1 MRSSVEEA
9 KARAELRQALMTEMT
24 SLQEEVRT
32 AQSGESAR
40 AMAGILVPVLA
51 AWVSSASRGPLL
63 VLAPMV
69 MGFLATY
76 QINVSAHEQCLAIYR
91 DRLGGLLNR
100 AMDFEVYNEQT
111 LHQVRK
117 DNLGTLAASLIVGV
131 SGAGILAWGIT
142 INIFP
147 LNDFGLLGILQIV
160 STLVTFTAPA
170 LALAS
175 KRSTQLA
182 TAQRMDDVLRV
193 LPGPAGQQPSTP

>member
-1 MRSSVEEA
+1 
-9 KARAELRQALMTEMT
+9 MTEMT

-63 VLAPMV
+63 ILAPMV

-100 AMDFEVYNEQT
+100 ALDFEVYNEKT

-117 DNLGTLAASLIVGV
+117 DNLGTAAASLIVGV
-131 SGAGILAWGIT
+131 AGIGILAWGIT
-142 INIFP
+142 VNIFP
-147 LNDFGLLGILQIV
+147 LNEFGLLGVLQIA
-160 STLVTFTAPA
+160 STIVTFTAPI

-175 KRSTQLA
+175 KKSTEQE
-182 TAQRMDDVLRV
+182 TAKRMDEVLRV
-193 LPGPAGQQPSTP
+193 LPTSADQDPSEA